1 MGGDGSQDEYYA
13 TDFQTLNQYM
23 FSNKDNINILTS
35 LLIEYGVSDA
45 VVCPGSRNAPIVHNL
60 SQCQSIRCH
69 PITDERSAGFFA
81 LGIAQATQRPTVVCV
96 TSGTALLNLAPAVAE
111 AYYQHVPLVVVS
123 ADRPSQWINQLD
135 GQTLPQPDALGRFV
149 RKAVSLPEPHIM
161 CKLDD
166 GLNTS
171 DSDKRWEEECWMCR
185 RLANE
190 ALHSATCRQSA
201 PVHINVPITEPLFT
215 FDVAVLP
222 VAKRFRLMEKVSFL
236 NQQRQLFERFFGA
249 NRPMIVI
256 GQLAYGIISPETIR
270 SLSQHYV
277 VMAEPLSNLY
287 YQTIHFDEA
296 VRVVDGLEQDQSA
309 KYAPDYIIY
318 IGDTLVSKPTRRW
331 LRSTKAA
338 SCFITPDALDL
349 HDPIM
354 TLEDIVECPLEDVD
368 LLLSSFC
375 DIYDNPEDFENDEDI
390 MAHEDCRHA
399 FYLLWQQL
407 LDNCAERAEAYEP
420 AFSQM
425 ATVKYFEEQLADLD
439 TDICVHYANSSAVR
453 LACIYAQ
460 HYVWCNRGVNGIEG
474 SLSTAAGFSLATD
487 AMTVCIIGDLSFFYD
502 QNALWNSCI
511 GGNLRIV
518 LLNNNGGGIFRQL
531 KGLDKSPV
539 ANSFVSAHHE
549 TTAQGICTQNDIG
562 YISAK
567 DMNEMQIGIVT
578 LLTRETDRPMV
589 LEVFTDAEEDMK
601 AMANFFASLT

>member
-1 MGGDGSQDEYYA
+1 
-13 TDFQTLNQYM
+13 M
-23 FSNKDNINILTS
+23 FSNKENINILTS
-35 LLIEYGVSDA
+35 LLLEYGVSDA

-69 PITDERSAGFFA
+69 PVTDERSAGFYA

-123 ADRPSQWINQLD
+123 ADRPVQWIDQLD

-149 RKAVSLPEPHIM
+149 RKAVSLPEPHVASVGSG
-161 CKLDD
+161 D
-166 GLNTS
+166 GLEAAGKGALS
-171 DSDKRWEEECWMCR
+171 DGDKRLDEERWMCR
-185 RLANE
+185 RLVNE
-190 ALHSATCRQSA
+190 ALHAATCRQSA
-201 PVHINVPITEPLFT
+201 PVHINVPITEPLFA
-215 FDVAVLP
+215 FDVAELP
-222 VAKRFRLMEKVSFL
+222 VAKRFRQMEKVSFL
-236 NQQRQLFERFFGA
+236 NQQRQLFERFFSA
-249 NRPMIVI
+249 DRPMIVI
-256 GQLAYGIISPETIR
+256 GQMAYGIISPETMR

-277 VMAEPLSNLY
+277 VMAEPLSNLH

-296 VRVVDGLEQDQSA
+296 VRVVESLDQNESLQ
-309 KYAPDYIIY
+309 YVPDYIIY

-331 LRSTKAA
+331 LRSTKAT
-338 SCFITPDALDL
+338 SCVITPDALDI
-349 HDPIM
+349 HDPIT

-375 DIYDNPEDFENDEDI
+375 DIYDNPEDFEDDEDV
-390 MAHEDCRHA
+390 MAHEDSRHGFHA
-399 FYLLWQQL
+399 CWQQL
-407 LDNCAERAEAYEP
+407 LDRCAERAEAYEP
-420 AFSQM
+420 GFSQM

-487 AMTVCIIGDLSFFYD
+487 ALTVCVIGDLSFFYD
-502 QNALWNSCI
+502 QNALWNSNI

-518 LLNNNGGGIFRQL
+518 LLNNSGGGIFRQL

-539 ANSFVSAHHE
+539 ATSFVAAQHE

-567 DMNEMQIGIVT
+567 DMGEMQIGIVT
-578 LLTRETDRPMV
+578 LLTRETNRPML
-589 LEVFTDAEEDMK
+589 LEVFTDVDEDIK
-601 AMANFFASLT
+601 AMADYFALLT

>member
-1 MGGDGSQDEYYA
+1 
-13 TDFQTLNQYM
+13 M
-23 FSNKDNINILTS
+23 FSNKENINILTS
-35 LLIEYGVSDA
+35 LLLEYGVSDA

-69 PITDERSAGFFA
+69 PVTDERSAGFYA
-81 LGIAQATQRPTVVCV
+81 LGIAQATQRLTVVCV

-123 ADRPSQWINQLD
+123 ADRPVQWIDQLD

-149 RKAVSLPEPHIM
+149 RKAVSLPEPHM
-161 CKLDD
+161 ASGGSVD
-166 GLNTS
+166 GLEASGKGALS
-171 DSDKRWEEECWMCR
+171 DDDKRLDEERWMCR
-185 RLANE
+185 RLVNE
-190 ALHSATCRQSA
+190 ALHAATCRQPA
-201 PVHINVPITEPLFT
+201 PVHINVPITEPLFA
-215 FDVAVLP
+215 FDVAELP
-222 VAKRFRLMEKVSFL
+222 VAKRFRQMEKVSFL
-236 NQQRQLFERFFGA
+236 NQQRQLFERFFSA
-249 NRPMIVI
+249 DRPMIVI
-256 GQLAYGIISPETIR
+256 GQMAYGIISPETIR

-277 VMAEPLSNLY
+277 VMAEPLSNLH

-296 VRVVDGLEQDQSA
+296 VRVVDSLDQNESLQ
-309 KYAPDYIIY
+309 YVPDYIIY

-331 LRSTKAA
+331 LRYTKAT
-338 SCFITPDALDL
+338 SCVITPDALDI
-349 HDPIM
+349 HDPIT

-375 DIYDNPEDFENDEDI
+375 DIYDNPEDFEDDEDV
-390 MAHEDCRHA
+390 MAHEDSRHGFHA
-399 FYLLWQQL
+399 CWQQL
-407 LDNCAERAEAYEP
+407 LDRCAERAETYEP
-420 AFSQM
+420 GFSQM

-487 AMTVCIIGDLSFFYD
+487 ALTVCVIGDLSFFYD
-502 QNALWNSCI
+502 QNALWNSNI

-518 LLNNNGGGIFRQL
+518 LLNNSGGGIFRQL
-531 KGLDKSPV
+531 NGLDKSPV
-539 ANSFVSAHHE
+539 ATSFVAAQHE

-567 DMNEMQIGIVT
+567 DMGEMQIGIVT
-578 LLTRETDRPMV
+578 LLTRETNRPML
-589 LEVFTDAEEDMK
+589 LEVFTDVDEDMK
-601 AMANFFASLT
+601 AYSMYFSQLNK

>member
-1 MGGDGSQDEYYA
+1 
-13 TDFQTLNQYM
+13 M
-23 FSNKDNINILTS
+23 FSNKENINILTS
-35 LLIEYGVSDA
+35 LLLEYGVSDA

-60 SQCQSIRCH
+60 SQCQSIRCY
-69 PITDERSAGFFA
+69 PVTDERSAGFYA

-123 ADRPSQWINQLD
+123 ADRPVQWIDQLD

-149 RKAVSLPEPHIM
+149 RKAVSLPEPHSTS
-161 CKLDD
+161 LGNDD
-166 GLNTS
+166 GLEAACKGALS
-171 DSDKRWEEECWMCR
+171 DGDKRLDEERWMCR
-185 RLANE
+185 RLVNE
-190 ALHSATCRQSA
+190 ALHAATCRQPA
-201 PVHINVPITEPLFT
+201 PVHINVPITEPLFA
-215 FDVAVLP
+215 FDVAELP
-222 VAKRFRLMEKVSFL
+222 VTKRFRLMEKVSFL
-236 NQQRQLFERFFGA
+236 NQQRQLFERFFSA
-249 NRPMIVI
+249 DRPMIVI
-256 GQLAYGIISPETIR
+256 GQMAYGIISPETIR

-277 VMAEPLSNLY
+277 VMAEPLSNLH

-296 VRVVDGLEQDQSA
+296 VRVVESLDQNESLQ
-309 KYAPDYIIY
+309 YVPDYIIY

-331 LRSTKAA
+331 LRSTKAT
-338 SCFITPDALDL
+338 SCVITPDALDI
-349 HDPIM
+349 HDPIT

-375 DIYDNPEDFENDEDI
+375 DIYDNHEDFEDDEDV
-390 MAHEDCRHA
+390 MAHEDSRHGFHA
-399 FYLLWQQL
+399 CWQQL
-407 LDNCAERAEAYEP
+407 LDHCAERAETYEP
-420 AFSQM
+420 GFSQM

-487 AMTVCIIGDLSFFYD
+487 ALTVCVIGDLSFFYD
-502 QNALWNSCI
+502 QNALWNSNI

-518 LLNNNGGGIFRQL
+518 LLNNSGGGIFRQL

-539 ANSFVSAHHE
+539 ATSFVAAQHE

-567 DMNEMQIGIVT
+567 DMGEMQIGIVT
-578 LLTRETDRPMV
+578 LLTRETNRPML
-589 LEVFTDAEEDMK
+589 LEVFTDVDEDMK
-601 AMANFFASLT
+601 AMADYFASLT